1 METQVV
7 ARKTGDK
14 SCRQNTAGP
23 EVSPAV
29 KTHGRKVMK
38 DRGRI
43 SVLHV
48 QGSVTEKGK
57 RRENKQ
63 SFSVRREEQASS
75 KTLCLGQA
83 HGVGET
89 AGRVSQG
96 DSRSSEGKVGMAMG
110 PGCGGHRTIR
120 EHLICL
126 LEALWFLFF
135 RDCVSIHWG
144 GSQVQT
150 GRPVM

>member
-1 METQVV
+1 
-7 ARKTGDK
+7 
-14 SCRQNTAGP
+14 
-23 EVSPAV
+23 
-29 KTHGRKVMK
+29 MK
-38 DRGRI
+38 ERGRI

-57 RRENKQ
+57 RRANKQ

-75 KTLCLGQA
+75 KTLCLGRA

-110 PGCGGHRTIR
+110 PGAGETQDHQRTS
-120 EHLICL
+120 HLSFGS
-126 LEALWFLFF
+126 ALVF